1 MATITTNLQLGI
13 HLCQTNNCKTIKL
26 SETTG
31 SYDSVSNPGGWD
43 SDGTGNPIIDD
54 VTALTIKIK
63 LPDSTEWSFNRAFTN
78 DLLPDATGLQEIEF
92 DTTDFGQS
100 VVASFDDGLYEV
112 TYSVLGDMS
121 ADNYEE
127 STFSK
132 YLLTCQTRCCID
144 KLFHAASQ
152 AECTDCK
159 NEKLDKAIE
168 ADNTLRSAEY
178 AALCGKF
185 NMASKLLAKAQWIC
199 NTKNCSNC

>member
-43 SDGTGNPIIDD
+43 SDGTDNPIIDD
-54 VTALTIKIK
+54 VTSINIKIK
-63 LPDSTEWSFNRAFTN
+63 LPDSTEWNFDRTFTN

-100 VVASFDDGLYEV
+100 IVASFDDGIYEV

-127 STFSK
+127 STFNK

-152 AECTDCK
+152 SDCTDCK

-199 NTKNCSNC
+199 NTKNCLNC

>member
-31 SYDSVSNPGGWD
+31 SYDSSSNPGGWD
-43 SDGTGNPIIDD
+43 SDGTDNPIIDD
-54 VTALTIKIK
+54 VTAINIKFK
-63 LPDSTEWSFNRAFTN
+63 LPDASIWNFNRAFTS
-78 DLLPDATGLQEIEF
+78 DLLPDSTGLIEVEF

-100 VVASFDDGLYEV
+100 SIGSFDDGIYEV
-112 TYSVLGDMS
+112 TYTVFGDMGL
-121 ADNYEE
+121 DNYEE
-127 STFSK
+127 SVFNK
-132 YLLTCQTRCCID
+132 FLLTCQTRCCID

-152 AECTDCK
+152 SDCK

-168 ADNTLRSAEY
+168 ADNLLRAAEY

-185 NMASKLLAKAQWIC
+185 NMATKLLAKAQWIC
-199 NTKNCSNC
+199 NTKNCLNC